1 MLYYNRIKTLIIIAE
16 GVSYTLKEFIKKYSH
31 AWVFSYI
38 ILYMAWFTWL
48 EKNVTTHYHII
59 ESTLDRYIPFCE
71 IFVVPYLLW
80 FLYCFITLGYFFFTS
95 KEDFYKAAKLT
106 ITGMTLF
113 LIICTVFP
121 NGQNLRPVVFARDN
135 IFIDLV
141 RMVYSKDTPTNV
153 LPSIHVFNSVACY
166 IAIAHNDRLR
176 KHQSVQ
182 FGSLILTILI
192 VLSTVFLK
200 QHSIIDVVVALFMIA
215 VIYPFAY
222 HPEWIFKKKTA
233 HEKQPVV

>member
-1 MLYYNRIKTLIIIAE
+1 M
-16 GVSYTLKEFIKKYSH
+16 KEFIKKYGH

-38 ILYMAWFTWL
+38 VLYMAWFTWL
-48 EKNVTTHYHII
+48 EKNVTTNYHLI
-59 ESTLDRYIPFCE
+59 ESTFDKYIPFCE
-71 IFVVPYLLW
+71 LFVVPYLLW

-113 LIICTVFP
+113 LIICTVYP
-121 NGQNLRPVVFARDN
+121 NGLHLRPTHFEHDN
-135 IFIDLV
+135 IFVDLV

-166 IAIAHNDRLR
+166 IAIAHNERLR
-176 KHQSVQ
+176 KHPMIQWS
-182 FGSLILTILI
+182 SLILTILI

-200 QHSIIDVVVALFMIA
+200 QHSIIDVVVALFMIV

-222 HPEWIFKKKTA
+222 HPEWIFKKRTA
-233 HEKQPVV
+233 HKEQPVV